1 MAGFAAAGALGVD
14 TAGFLAALAAGLR
27 AAVFFAAFFAA
38 FFAVAALR
46 PTPALRAAD
55 FAATLRLS
63 AADFF
68 AFLAFVFFAFFDF
81 LAVAMTSSCF
91 RCYATTLAA
100 PIGTRNSLLRPSFRL
115 ILPSQPRVERTAS
128 V

>member
-1 MAGFAAAGALGVD
+1 MAGFDVAGAAGVE
-14 TAGFLAALAAGLR
+14 TAGLLVALAARLG
-27 AAVFFAAFFAA
+27 AAVFFAAFFAV
-38 FFAVAALR
+38 AVLR
-46 PTPALRAAD
+46 RTPALRAD
-55 FAATLRLS
+55 DLAAALRLS

-68 AFLAFVFFAFFDF
+68 AFLAFIFFAFFDF

-100 PIGTRNSLLRPSFRL
+100 PFGTRNSLLRSSSRP
-115 ILPSQPRVERTAS
+115 ILPSLSLVERTAS